1 MILRFNITS
10 AAQPCRMRYNL
21 RKWIKYIIPFCSLNN
36 VEYPVNKNITFTFYR
51 PQQIAGA

>member
-1 MILRFNITS
+1 
-10 AAQPCRMRYNL
+10 
-21 RKWIKYIIPFCSLNN
+21 